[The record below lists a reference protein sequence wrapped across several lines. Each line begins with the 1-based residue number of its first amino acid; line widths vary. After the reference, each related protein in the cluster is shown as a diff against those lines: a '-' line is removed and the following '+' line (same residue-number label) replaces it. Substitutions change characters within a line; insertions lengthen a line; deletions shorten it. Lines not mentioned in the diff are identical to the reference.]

1 MGIDEG
7 PGLATPNTGRSRFRV
22 SALGLVS
29 RTFAL
34 WSRGLVYYFV
44 ISCIVGLGLIP
55 IEVAVLGAMYGAG
68 GPISVSTDPLSLLP
82 SFLVSGWDNTAV
94 LVTVPL
100 MLFGMIMFAIFG
112 GAAAKLALDNYGTG
126 NPGDAGFSVRFAFG
140 RLWKLIGVQLLFSLV
155 TTGVLLPA
163 NLMLAELPDDLLDP
177 AVMSQVLALAP
188 LLFISFA
195 IVVYL
200 SVRMAPLV
208 ALVVAEE
215 LSVVG
220 AFKRTF
226 QITKSRFWHVFGG
239 RFMLG
244 FAVLLIGEIIGIVL
258 APVVLHS
265 AWLFNVA
272 LLIVSTMTTGPLNY
286 VFQAVLYKDLISRIE
301 SGPEQQL
308 W

>member
-1 MGIDEG
+1 
-7 PGLATPNTGRSRFRV
+7 
-22 SALGLVS
+22 
-29 RTFAL
+29 
-34 WSRGLVYYFV
+34 
-44 ISCIVGLGLIP
+44 
-55 IEVAVLGAMYGAG
+55 MYGAG

-226 QITKSRFWHVFGG
+226 QITMSRFWHVFGG